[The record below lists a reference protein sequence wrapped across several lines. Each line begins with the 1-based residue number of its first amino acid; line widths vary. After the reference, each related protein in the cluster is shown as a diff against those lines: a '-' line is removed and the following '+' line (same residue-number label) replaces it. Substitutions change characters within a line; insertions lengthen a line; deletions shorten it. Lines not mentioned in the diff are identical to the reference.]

1 MTIPVVVG
9 SLAGQIPVI
18 AIAGITVKYKE
29 AMLGGKKAKG
39 GRKVKYPSKNRPF

>member
-29 AMLGGKKAKG
+29 LTNYK
-39 GRKVKYPSKNRPF
+39 RLRFPVFLIIDEVIE